1 MLNGQ
6 DYSGRSKNFDA
17 GVSKVQNVKSSQV
30 MIGIV
35 KKIKIKEG
43 NQY

>member
-17 GVSKVQNVKSSQV
+17 VISKVQNVKSSQI
-30 MIGIV
+30 MIGIL
-35 KKIKIKEG
+35 KKIEEG
-43 NQY
+43 NKC